1 MNDLTDEQAAMVQAS
16 LGLCGWA
23 VNRWGRHLPA
33 SDANTYSQDDAY
45 QDAVFGLI
53 RAVQKYDPTTGY
65 RFSTYA
71 APWLRSAIQRG
82 AGEFHGINYRRQLA
96 EEGLWWAP
104 VDAPVSLDADRAA
117 DEGTANLADY
127 LDDGHDHEAEAI
139 DRVLVDHIAA
149 LRPQVCTTDLD
160 RALLDYAL
168 EHGCGHGWLAAVA
181 RQAGT
186 TNWGAA
192 QRWNVVRG
200 RIARLVAA

>member
-1 MNDLTDEQAAMVQAS
+1 MNDLTDDQAAMVQAN

-23 VNRWGRHLPA
+23 VQRWGRHLPA

-45 QDAVFGLI
+45 QDAVLGLI

-82 AGEFHGINYRRQLA
+82 AGEFHGIDYRRRVR

-104 VDAPVSLDADRAA
+104 VDAPVSLDADTGT
-117 DEGTANLADY
+117 DDGTANLADY

-149 LRPQVCTTDLD
+149 LRSEVCTTDLD
-160 RALLDYAL
+160 HAILDHALQ
-168 EHGCGHGWLAAVA
+168 HGCSHGWLAAVA
-181 RQAGT
+181 RDT
-186 TNWGAA
+186 GATLEGVR
-192 QRWNVVRG
+192 QRWNVIRG

>member
-1 MNDLTDEQAAMVQAS
+1 MNDLTDEQAAMVQAN

-45 QDAVFGLI
+45 QDAVLGLI

-71 APWLRSAIQRG
+71 ALWLRQAIQRG
-82 AGEFHGINYRRQLA
+82 AGEFHGNDYRRRCREA
-96 EEGLWWAP
+96 HAWWVQ
-104 VDAPVSLDADRAA
+104 VDAPVSLDAEHGSDDA
-117 DEGTANLADY
+117 TANLADY

-149 LRPQVCTTDLD
+149 LRPRVCTTDLD
-160 RALLDYAL
+160 RALLDHAL
-168 EHGCGHGWLAAVA
+168 EHGCGRGWLAAVA
-181 RQAGT
+181 RQT
-186 TNWGAA
+186 GATPEGVRA
-192 QRWNVVRG
+192 RWVVVRS
-200 RIARLVAA
+200 RITRLVAA